1 MRRQSHGPRPDR
13 SIASAAL
20 NHLASK
26 AARTHLP
33 TSGGSTDPLQPQPDP
48 HLASARALL
57 REHTHDAH
65 QRLHRLTVFRALLAG
80 TLEREGYGRLLTRLH
95 DYYRGVDASLLSA
108 CRRLALRGEDYA
120 YQPRAAMFA
129 ADLVTLGFACTPAG
143 ADLPPTIETPAAL
156 AGALYVIEGSLL
168 GGATL
173 DDAARRLLPASHA
186 ADTQGRSYW
195 AWCRQVASER
205 WQSTTSFIER
215 LAHTP
220 NMAHAAIAA
229 AHATFTSM
237 HLCLESLHEPSC

>member
-1 MRRQSHGPRPDR
+1 MP
-13 SIASAAL
+13 
-20 NHLASK
+20 
-26 AARTHLP
+26 
-33 TSGGSTDPLQPQPDP
+33 PQPDP
-48 HLASARALL
+48 HLASVRALL

-143 ADLPPTIETPAAL
+143 A
-156 AGALYVIEGSLL
+156 LYVIEGSLL

-186 ADTQGRSYW
+186 ADTQRRSYW